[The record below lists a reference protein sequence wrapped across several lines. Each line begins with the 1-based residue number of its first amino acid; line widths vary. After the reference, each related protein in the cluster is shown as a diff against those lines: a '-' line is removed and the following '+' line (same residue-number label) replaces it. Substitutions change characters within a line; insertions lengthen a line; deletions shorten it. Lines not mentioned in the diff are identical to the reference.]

1 MGDRD
6 GAIMDH
12 LRKEV
17 LEAVDLSTLR
27 EIALVRVDRSGTI
40 RSASAAA
47 AAMLGYSPQELSGKD
62 LVELAAIGGG
72 AAIQAA
78 IGRLALGGNESF
90 HLQLRG
96 RSGRRTSIRLV
107 VRRVVESG
115 SNDVEFITE
124 WEETRANAGH
134 DPASDDDGCEF
145 KRFAYGLLSGQ
156 EAERLRV
163 TSELH
168 GAVAPLILTAKITL
182 EGAMQR
188 LASGD
193 ADNSLE
199 SMKAAS
205 LQLRDALG
213 ELGKISS
220 ELRPSL
226 LDDLGLIPTID
237 WFCRQFEAS
246 YRTLRVERVIDVR
259 EQEVPDQLK
268 LEIFRIIQEAMSN
281 VARHSRATRVRI
293 ALMIADGELVVTVDD
308 DGIGFRADELF
319 YGNAC
324 LLGIGLL
331 TLEKRVAATG
341 GRLLLDSV
349 AGRGTLIGAAWK
361 VGGAQSAPAA
371 ET

>member
-1 MGDRD
+1 MGDR
-6 GAIMDH
+6 AIMDH
-12 LRKEV
+12 VRDEV
-17 LEAVDLSTLR
+17 LEAVDLSALR
-27 EIALVRVDRSGTI
+27 EIALVRIDRSGKI

-47 AAMLGYSPQELSGKD
+47 AAMLGYSPQELSGRD
-62 LVELAAIGGG
+62 LVALAAIGGG

-78 IGRLALGGNESF
+78 IGRLTFDCNESF
-90 HLQLRG
+90 HLQLQG

-107 VRRVVESG
+107 LRRVVESR
-115 SNDVEFITE
+115 SDDVEFITE
-124 WEETRANAGH
+124 WEETRGYAGP
-134 DPASDDDGCEF
+134 DLAGGDARPEC

-237 WFCRQFEAS
+237 WFCRQFEVG

-259 EQEVPDQLK
+259 EQQVPDHLK

-281 VARHSRATRVRI
+281 VARHSRATRARI
-293 ALMIADGELVVTVDD
+293 ALMIAEDELIVTVDD
-308 DGIGFRADELF
+308 DGIGFHADELF
-319 YGNAC
+319 YGSTC

-331 TLEKRVAATG
+331 TLEKRIAATG

-349 AGRGTLIGAAWK
+349 PGRGTLIGAAWK
-361 VGGAQSAPAA
+361 IGEAQSGPAA
-371 ET
+371 DR